1 MKFLIAGYGSIG
13 RRHLR
18 NIQELGEHE
27 LVLLRSKKS
36 TLSEEEIAGLPVET
50 TVEAALA
57 HRPDAVVIANPTAL
71 HLDVAIPAAR
81 AGVHILMEKPVSGTL
96 ERLDELENALKTGG
110 AKLLVGFQFRFH
122 PSLALARQFLADQV
136 IGRPLSVRVEWG
148 EYLPAWH
155 PWEDYRRSYSARA
168 DLGGGVALT
177 LSHPF
182 DYLRWL
188 FGEPSDLWAISEQI
202 SDLDLDVDDVAEVG
216 LRFESGVIASVH
228 LDYYRRQPV
237 HRFEIVGTRGLMSWD
252 NADGS
257 VKVVDVENGVN
268 DVFYPPEGFE
278 RNWLFVSEMRHF
290 MDVVQGR
297 SEPVCTLEDGLRAQ
311 QIALAVHRASAERR
325 MLSAAEMF
333 TRS

>member
-18 NIQELGEHE
+18 NIQALGEHE
-27 LVLLRSKKS
+27 LVLLRSNRS
-36 TLSEEEIAGLPVET
+36 TLPEAEIAGLPVET
-50 TVEAALA
+50 SVEAALA

-81 AGVHILMEKPVSGTL
+81 AGVHILVEKPVSSSL
-96 ERLDELENALKTGG
+96 ERMAELEQALQSGA

-122 PSLALARQFLADQV
+122 PTLALVRQFLADQV
-136 IGRPLSVRVEWG
+136 IGRPLSVRVDWG

-155 PWEDYRRSYSARA
+155 PWEDYRRSYSARS

-177 LSHPF
+177 LSHPL

-188 FGEPSDLWAISEQI
+188 FGEPADLWAFSGQI
-202 SDLDLDVDDVAEVG
+202 SDLEIAVDDVAEAG
-216 LRFESGVIASVH
+216 LRFESGLIASVH

-237 HRFEIVGTRGLMSWD
+237 HRFEIVGTRGVMRWD

-257 VKVVDVENGVN
+257 VHVVDAESGV
-268 DVFYPPEGFE
+268 DDSFYPPEGFE
-278 RNWLFVSEMRHF
+278 RNWLFLSEMRHF
-290 MDVVQGR
+290 MDVIDGR

-325 MLSAAEMF
+325 MISATEMF